1 MIRPIDPMPV
11 VRTAQSSRAGLRFM
25 RHGGWVVG
33 LSIAAVAILGA
44 VALVRRQRRERELD
58 FSHWDE
64 IRRSPGREQF
74 HRETGS
80 WGIDAAPRHRTPLR
94 STPLRGEHFPLL
106 I

>member
-11 VRTAQSSRAGLRFM
+11 VRTAQSSRAGLRSSWFM

-74 HRETGS
+74 HRETGQL
-80 WGIDAAPRHRTPLR
+80 GY
-94 STPLRGEHFPLL
+94 
-106 I
+106 